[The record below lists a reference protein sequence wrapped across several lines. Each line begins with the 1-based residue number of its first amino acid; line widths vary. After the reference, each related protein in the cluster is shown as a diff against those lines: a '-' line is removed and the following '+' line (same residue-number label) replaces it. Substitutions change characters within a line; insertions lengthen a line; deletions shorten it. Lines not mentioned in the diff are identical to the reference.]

1 MCGVW
6 LHGAAA
12 EALEPRLGDAGLLAH
27 EIADALP
34 GVRRALRIAERGARE
49 DDDGRGGEA
58 DAT

>member
-27 EIADALP
+27 EIADAIP
-34 GVRRALRIAERGARE
+34 GARRSLHE
-49 DDDGRGGEA
+49 
-58 DAT
+58 